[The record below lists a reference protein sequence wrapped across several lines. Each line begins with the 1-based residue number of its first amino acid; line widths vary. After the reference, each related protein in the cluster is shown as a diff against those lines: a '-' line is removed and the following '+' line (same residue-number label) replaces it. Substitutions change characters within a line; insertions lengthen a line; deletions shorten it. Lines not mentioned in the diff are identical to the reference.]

1 MKLDSLWFGQAALA
15 ALGDVAF
22 AVALGSAFIGAWLA
36 NDGARSVIAPSHP
49 AWRQSLRSLAVAA
62 AVLVLADAGWLV
74 YQAASMSGAGLR
86 GAFGAMPTVLAQTH
100 VGHAWAVACGGAL
113 LLLAVALARPSGPLA
128 GRCSRSRR
136 SSSRRARRRSGTRP
150 IRARSRPQSV
160 CRPCT
165 SPRRLS
171 GAGS

>member
-62 AVLVLADAGWLV
+62 AVLILADAGWLV

-113 LLLAVALARPSGPLA
+113 LLL
-128 GRCSRSRR
+128 
-136 SSSRRARRRSGTRP
+136 
-150 IRARSRPQSV
+150 
-160 CRPCT
+160 
-165 SPRRLS
+165 
-171 GAGS
+171 

>member
-22 AVALGSAFIGAWLA
+22 AVAVGSALIGAWLA
-36 NDGARSVIAPSHP
+36 NDGAKSVIAPSHP

-62 AVLVLADAGWLV
+62 AVLVLADVGWLV
-74 YQAASMSGAGLR
+74 YQAAAMSGAGLR
-86 GAFGAMPTVLAQTH
+86 GAFGAIPLVLEQTH

-113 LLLAVALARPSGPLA
+113 LLFAVALARPSGPSRA
-128 GRCSRSRR
+128 RCSRSRR
-136 SSSRRARRRSGTRP
+136 SSSRRARPRSDMRP
-150 IRARSRPQSV
+150 IRARSRPRSA
-160 CRPCT
+160 CKPCT
-165 SPRRLS
+165 SPRRPP